1 MDMPNRKPHP
11 IAGVTADSENEIMT
25 VFPSIA
31 STGLGRALGL
41 LYESIPL
48 KINGV
53 KLSYLLFPLPTSP
66 LALVWYFLLKLTGRR
81 YVLTNRAVQA
91 WSAIGSRLFKQVPLS
106 DIAEIEVVH
115 QAGQSFYR
123 ASDLELYGTGR
134 KRLMTLAG
142 IPNAEVFRESLLEAR
157 DSLTQVRDS
166 LATIRSRQTA

>member
-1 MDMPNRKPHP
+1 MPERKPHP

-41 LYESIPL
+41 LYDSIPL

-66 LALVWYFLLKLTGRR
+66 LALAWYFLLKLTGWRC
-81 YVLTNRAVQA
+81 VLTNRAVQS
-91 WSAIGSRLFKQVPLS
+91 WSAVGSRLIAQVSLS
-106 DIAEIEVVH
+106 DVAEIVVV
-115 QAGQSFYR
+115 QRGGQSFYR
-123 ASDLELYGTGR
+123 ASDLELYGADG

-142 IPNAEVFRESLLEAR
+142 IPNADIFRESILEAR
-157 DSLTQVRDS
+157 DALVQVESS
-166 LATIRSRQTA
+166 LATIRARQTA